1 MGQDD
6 AGRGIYDR
14 HPRAAH
20 PYSISRRL
28 RGPEAAQGRPAFEPE
43 PIKPTYC
50 AICGD
55 VAVEAKGQMCDFCA
69 SPEQIAERAEFDAW
83 RENIRLVQ
91 LEEIADAPRTEAA

>member
-1 MGQDD
+1 MLTSPHD
-6 AGRGIYDR
+6 AGWYSDPGYDR
-14 HPRAAH
+14 SGHL
-20 PYSISRRL
+20 I
-28 RGPEAAQGRPAFEPE
+28 AFEPE

-91 LEEIADAPRTEAA
+91 LEEMADAPRTEAA